1 MMKKLLCAVLALVL
15 VFCTC
20 AMAEEDLQAKLD
32 EANAKIADLEAL
44 VAKYEPFYNAQL
56 AATFGDDGVVWVDEV
71 MALYEQTDAQYK
83 SYFGAGLADMGLA
96 DFAKQ
101 QLLDNQLTANV
112 MRMKAEELGII
123 DLGEEAMAEYR
134 ANAEESYN
142 SNLETYAQYM
152 NQGAEEITDE
162 MYASARAY
170 LAQNGV
176 TVDSILDQMI
186 SDKVASA
193 VYDYATKDVA
203 IDDSDVQTAYEGMI
217 ADDKN
222 SFADPSSF
230 YDALSNGQTI
240 AYTPEGYRYV
250 KHALVLFDDD
260 QAAQLKEMKD
270 QITALEEEK
279 AALENPEEAEATD
292 AAETAEATEAPEE
305 TAAPRTVEE
314 IDAEI
319 AAINAD
325 IDTLYALLTPKAQEI
340 IDKYNAGASFEDL
353 IAEYNEDPGM
363 QSGAFA
369 QTGYPIC
376 EGSTVMVPEF
386 TAAALALEKIGD
398 ISAPV
403 NTDYGVHVLYYA
415 SDMPSGETDLEAI
428 REAVEATALEDKK
441 TAADNALI
449 QEWIE
454 SVNPVYYY
462 ENLGIATTSE
472 EAAAEE

>member
-1 MMKKLLCAVLALVL
+1 MMKKLMCAVLALVL
-15 VFCTC
+15 ALAC
-20 AMAEEDLQAKLD
+20 ACATAEGDLQAQLD
-32 EANAKIADLEAL
+32 AANAKIAELEAQ
-44 VAKYEPFYNAQL
+44 VEKYEPFYTAQL
-56 AATFGDDGVVWVDEV
+56 AATFGEDGVVWVDDV

-96 DFAKQ
+96 DYAKQ
-101 QLLDNQLTANV
+101 QMLNQQLTAEV
-112 MRMKAEELGII
+112 MRMKAEELGLI

-142 SNLETYAQYM
+142 SNVEMYAQYM

-162 MYASARAY
+162 MRASAGAY
-170 LAQNGV
+170 LEQNGV
-176 TVDSILDQMI
+176 SVDSILDQMI
-186 SDKVASA
+186 SDKVATA
-193 VYDYATKDVA
+193 VYDYATKDVT
-203 IDDSDVQTAYEGMI
+203 IDDNDVQTTYEGMI
-217 ADDKN
+217 ADDQS

-240 AYTPEGYRYV
+240 AYMPEGYRYV

-270 QITALEEEK
+270 QISALEDEK
-279 AALENPEEAEATD
+279 AALENPEETEATD
-292 AAETAEATEAPEE
+292 AAAEATEAPET
-305 TAAPRTVEE
+305 TAEPRTVEE
-314 IDAEI
+314 IDADI

-325 IDTLYALLTPKAQEI
+325 IDALYAQLTPKAQEI
-340 IDKYNAGASFEDL
+340 IDKYNAGTPFEDL

-369 QTGYPIC
+369 ETGYPIC

-415 SDMPSGETDLEAI
+415 SDMPSGETDLETI
-428 REAVEATALEDKK
+428 REAVEASALEDKK
-441 TAADNALI
+441 NAADSALI
-449 QEWIE
+449 DEWIA
-454 SVNPVYYY
+454 SVNPVYHY
-462 ENLGIATTSE
+462 ENLGITVATE
-472 EAAAEE
+472 EE